1 MSCSAFPRKN
11 ESFYLDEKKKKKN
24 SKNEKIVLFLKLFY
38 NIKVMKPF
46 PSRYVKHRTLARD
59 LHNVRHVLYS
69 MSVKF
74 KVGVVACTF
83 DFNSHMLK
91 PDL

>member
-1 MSCSAFPRKN
+1 
-11 ESFYLDEKKKKKN
+11 
-24 SKNEKIVLFLKLFY
+24 
-38 NIKVMKPF
+38 MKPF